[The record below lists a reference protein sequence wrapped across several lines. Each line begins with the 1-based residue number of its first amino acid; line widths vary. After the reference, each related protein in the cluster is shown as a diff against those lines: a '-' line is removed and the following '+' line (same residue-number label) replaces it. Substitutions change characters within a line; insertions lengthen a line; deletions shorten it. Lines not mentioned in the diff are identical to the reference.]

1 MVLLDESI
9 VWVRDQIDSNI
20 NKGQCG
26 TGGTIATSSDTALE
40 DPDGATLIDTTSS
53 KSGNQITFS
62 FKKSSTVGSGTIYR
76 EYGLRD
82 TSNSVDWTR
91 FVFTP
96 LAASASEDWNIKVRM
111 FIRSV

>member
-9 VWVRDQIDSNI
+9 TWVKDQIVANI
-20 NKGQCG
+20 NKGQFG

-40 DPDGATLIDTTSS
+40 SPDAATLQDTTSS
-53 KSGNQITFS
+53 ESSNQITFS
-62 FKKSSTVGSGTIYR
+62 FKKASTVGAGTTYR

-96 LAASASEDWNIKVRM
+96 LAASASEDWNVKVRI
-111 FIRSV
+111 FTRSV